1 MSDTDGGR
9 PYARVVIP
17 IVTPKE
23 MRAID
28 DAADEPVEV
37 LIGRAGWAV
46 ARAAL
51 DMLGGSYG
59 QVVNLIAGPGNN
71 GADGRVGCEYLA
83 RRGVQVRTFEAAEC
97 PPILPPADLVV
108 DAAYGT
114 GFRGRWSP
122 PDVGGTP
129 VLAVDIPSGV
139 DGVTGVAMAGT
150 LPADRTVTFQAYKPG
165 LLLHDGRVLAG
176 DVEVVDI
183 GLDASRVRAHLI
195 TVDDVREWLPH
206 RPADSHK
213 WRRAVRVVAGSPGM
227 TGAAA
232 LCTAATGRAGSGLV
246 HLVTTGDL
254 VAVRDEVVCV
264 RTEPDDLPAAATHDL
279 HRFAAA
285 IVGPGLGRDAGTV
298 DAVRSL
304 VAADVPLLID
314 GDGLMALEVRGD
326 GSHVDHAAVAALS
339 GSASPTVLTPHDAEF
354 ARLAGHAAD
363 DDRFATV
370 RSLAERLGCAVL
382 LKGPTTVVA
391 DPDGTTL
398 VVNLGDQRLATAGS
412 GDVLSGVIGALLAAG
427 MPGARAAA
435 AGAWIHA
442 AAGREWPS
450 AGLLAGDLVETL
462 PVVMAELE

>member
-9 PYARVVIP
+9 PYARIVIP
-17 IVTPKE
+17 ITTPDE

-28 DAADEPVEV
+28 AAAAESVDV
-37 LIGRAGWAV
+37 LIGRAGRAV
-46 ARAAL
+46 ARTAL
-51 DMLGGSYG
+51 GMLGGAYG
-59 QVVNLIAGPGNN
+59 RVVNLIAGPGNN
-71 GADGRVGCEYLA
+71 GADGRTACEVLA
-83 RRGVQVRTFEAAEC
+83 RRGAQVRVFEAADC
-97 PPILPPADLVV
+97 PPVLPPADLVI

-114 GFRGRWSP
+114 GFRGQWP
-122 PDVGGTP
+122 APDVGDTP

-139 DGVTGVAMAGT
+139 DGLTGVAMVGT
-150 LPADRTVTFQAYKPG
+150 LVADRTVTFQAYKPG
-165 LLLHDGRVLAG
+165 LLLNDGPVLAG

-183 GLDASRVRAHLI
+183 GLDASDAHTHLI
-195 TVDDVREWLPH
+195 TAEDARDWVPLRA
-206 RPADSHK
+206 ADSHK

-232 LCTAATGRAGSGLV
+232 LCSAAAGRAGSGLV

-254 VAVRDEVVCV
+254 MAVRDEVVCV

-285 IVGPGLGRDAGTV
+285 TVGPGLGRDAGTV

-326 GSHVDHAAVAALS
+326 GSHVDQATVAALS
-339 GSASPTVLTPHDAEF
+339 GNSSPTVLTPHDAEF
-354 ARLAGHAAD
+354 ARLAGHPAG
-363 DDRFATV
+363 DDRIASV
-370 RSLAERLGCAVL
+370 RSLAARLGCVVL

-391 DPDGTTL
+391 DPGGTVFL
-398 VVNLGDQRLATAGS
+398 VDLGDQRLATAGS
-412 GDVLSGVIGALLAAG
+412 GDVLSGVIGALLATG
-427 MPGARAAA
+427 MSGTQAAA

-442 AAGREWPS
+442 AAGREWPA
-450 AGLLAGDLVETL
+450 AGLLAGDLVDTL
-462 PVVMAELE
+462 PAVMAELE